1 MVAADRARW
10 MAAAEGAEVGV
21 DKAGVRWGLVSWLL

>member
-1 MVAADRARW
+1 MVAAERVRC
-10 MAAAEGAEVGV
+10 MAAAEGTEVGV